1 MGSIA
6 AGSEQAE
13 GAGTGAGAEGQE
25 GAAGSIRFHRAI
37 RRRAAA
43 GLLDAA
49 RAVAAA
55 HRLAAVLACAIL
67 ALAADAVPRA
77 GVWMVAQAP

>member
-13 GAGTGAGAEGQE
+13 GAGTGAWAQGRE
-25 GAAGSIRFHRAI
+25 GAAGSIPFHRAI
-37 RRRAAA
+37 RCGAAA
-43 GLLDAA
+43 GLFDAA

-55 HRLAAVLACAIL
+55 HRLAAVLAGAIL
-67 ALAADAVPRA
+67 ALAAAVVSRV
-77 GVWMVAQAP
+77 GVSMVAQAS

>member
-13 GAGTGAGAEGQE
+13 GAGTGAWAQGRE

-37 RRRAAA
+37 RCGAA
-43 GLLDAA
+43 GLLDAT
-49 RAVAAA
+49 REVAAA
-55 HRLAAVLACAIL
+55 HRLAAVVAGAIF
-67 ALAADAVPRA
+67 ALAAAVVSRV
-77 GVWMVAQAP
+77 GVSMVAQAS